1 MSMKEVMSMKKSL
14 IVVAAVVALPV
25 AADARTSRQ
34 QDDPDR
40 GRRQAL
46 IACTAIGCVPV
57 PPGCGRTAGRT
68 RSGSPSGFDVIVCPP
83 GVQPLR

>member
-1 MSMKEVMSMKKSL
+1 MKKAL
-14 IVVAAVVALPV
+14 IIVAAVVALPL
-25 AADARTSRQ
+25 AADGRTFRQ
-34 QDDPDR
+34 QDYPDR
-40 GRRQAL
+40 GQRQAL

-57 PPGCGRTAGRT
+57 PPGCGRKAGRT